1 MDCHESQNLC
11 PFGFEYVTL
20 SVVFAPVALV
30 ISALLTA
37 AVVAYGTHPNWA
49 QHEWGLELIYLS
61 RRLQW
66 PLVTLCLGLCIG
78 LIGLVIAGK
87 QRAWWLIALAPVLAM
102 FVYRFSTRSL
112 NAFTILENPV
122 FIRAAEA
129 QHVADEAYVVGLKF
143 GDEYYAYPY
152 ELLYTR
158 PVIIQQDHDRRMM
171 LMWSAFANRA
181 AAVHIDR
188 DLKARDL
195 EIVSM
200 PANALLL
207 YNRRLGEF
215 INGLTIQNRAGNRP
229 TGIGA
234 DIATQKLRW
243 REWRDQHPQTRVLA
257 PLSSS
262 RNAPTAPALPYYD
275 LPPQVGEVL
284 PKEETIV
291 VVLTDPPIAIP
302 TDRVLNEPMNLRAD
316 SVPILLLRDRETG
329 QIRAYDR
336 RVEVDLTPIF
346 RRNTDPRRRG
356 VALVDSDT
364 PIGWSATGRAVDGD
378 PARKGMQ
385 LTELPV
391 ETHLYWGVMKY
402 WFPNLLLHQT
412 DLLGD
417 IK

>member
-1 MDCHESQNLC
+1 M
-11 PFGFEYVTL
+11 
-20 SVVFAPVALV
+20 FAPVALV
-30 ISALLTA
+30 ISALLAA

-66 PLVTLCLGLCIG
+66 PLVALCLGLCIG
-78 LIGLVIAGK
+78 LIGLVISGR
-87 QRAWWLIALAPVLAM
+87 QRTWWLIALAPILAM

-112 NAFTILENPV
+112 NAFAVIENPV
-122 FIRAAEA
+122 FVRAVESN
-129 QHVADEAYVVGLKF
+129 HLADDAYVVGLKF
-143 GDEYYAYPY
+143 GDEHYAYPY

-158 PVIIQQDHDRRMM
+158 PVVVQQDHDRRMM

-207 YNRRLGEF
+207 YNQRLGEF
-215 INGLTIQNRAGNRP
+215 INGLTITNRAGKRP
-229 TGIGA
+229 AGIGA
-234 DIATQKLRW
+234 PITTHKLRW
-243 REWRDQHPQTRVLA
+243 VEWRERHPQTRVMA
-257 PLSSS
+257 PLPAS
-262 RNAPTAPALPYYD
+262 RNAPAAPALPYYD
-275 LPPQVGEVL
+275 LPPEAGEVL
-284 PKEETIV
+284 PVAESVV
-291 VVLTDPPIAIP
+291 VVLTDPPIAISD
-302 TDRVLNEPMNLRAD
+302 DRIQNQPMNLRAD
-316 SVPILLLRDRETG
+316 GVPILLLRDRQTG
-329 QIRAYDR
+329 RIRAFDR
-336 RVEVDLTPIF
+336 RVESDLTPIF
-346 RRNTDPRRRG
+346 RLNTDPRRKD

-364 PIGWSATGRAVDGD
+364 TIGWSAAGQAIDGNPD
-378 PARKGMQ
+378 RRGMQ

-391 ETHLYWGVMKY
+391 ESHLYWGVMKF

-417 IK
+417 MP